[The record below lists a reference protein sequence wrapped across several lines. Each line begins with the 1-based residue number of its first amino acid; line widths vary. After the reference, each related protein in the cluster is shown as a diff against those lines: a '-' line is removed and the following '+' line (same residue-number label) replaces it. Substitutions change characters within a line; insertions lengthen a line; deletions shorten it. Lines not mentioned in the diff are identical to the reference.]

1 MAHYTQSND
10 IAEINR
16 RLERSERLL
25 ADVQRLS
32 KTGGWEY
39 DIDADSM
46 FWTDELYALH
56 GFNKPYTDNLIASSL
71 NCYPESVREKILNAF
86 ILCKNE
92 GINYDMVVPFTD
104 RQGNR
109 KWVRTKSWVVLDPDG
124 KPAKVVGSVRDV
136 TEEVTA
142 ENRIIA
148 ALKEKEIMLAE
159 IHHRVKN
166 NLTIM
171 SGLLQL
177 QAMSNENPEITQ
189 ALNISVDRI
198 NAMAMVHEMLYES
211 EEFSYIRLNEYIKRL
226 TNKIAADYDQ
236 GHLTRVKKQLD
247 LRPIHIEITQ
257 AIPLGLLLNEIIS
270 NAYKHG
276 LANMEEGILR
286 IELLEVDDACR
297 ITVSDNG
304 PGFRQTD
311 RQLLSGNLGMHLIKT
326 LSDQLG
332 ASVDV
337 TSTQGTHYV
346 ITLAR

>member
-1 MAHYTQSND
+1 MANYTQSND
-10 IAEINR
+10 IADVNR

-25 ADVQRLS
+25 ADVQKLS

-39 DIDADSM
+39 DIDADIM

-56 GFNKPYTDNLIASSL
+56 GFEKPYTDNLIASSL
-71 NCYPESVREKILNAF
+71 NCYPEGVRGKILDAF

-92 GINYDMVVPFTD
+92 GIDYDMTVPFTD
-104 RQGNR
+104 LQGNR
-109 KWVRTKSWVVLDPDG
+109 KWIRTKSWVIRDATG

-142 ENRIIA
+142 ENRIMA

-226 TNKIAADYDQ
+226 TDKIAAEFDQ

-247 LRPIHIEITQ
+247 LRPLHIEITQ
-257 AIPLGLLLNEIIS
+257 AIPLGLLLNEIVS

-276 LANMEEGILR
+276 LANMEDGVLR
-286 IELLEVDDACR
+286 IELHEVDDVCR
-297 ITVSDNG
+297 ITISDNG
-304 PGFRQTD
+304 PGFQQTD

-332 ASVDV
+332 ATVEV
-337 TSTQGTHYV
+337 ASTHGTHYV
-346 ITLAR
+346 IKLPL